1 MMLVESEEVTWHR
14 AKGSCPGFTVPRYFV
29 LFPTSASSHS
39 AHSVA
44 LQILSHGRGTSRRQR
59 YITCLLHHPPL
70 TTILLLCSSSKNSK
84 CHFKVIHNLVCMV
97 PIEQSQLPYFEHNF
111 IILLKTLQLYQLYIF
126 FATLMNSLL
135 LLSWCWCTFTFPPGL
150 HRLLFSKACCVTLV
164 SIKCQPNTQLVK
176 KNVSFQMAGHETHCQ
191 HKQWGR
197 NLCLG
202 WLIMNKVTFFVLL
215 SV

>member
-1 MMLVESEEVTWHR
+1 
-14 AKGSCPGFTVPRYFV
+14 
-29 LFPTSASSHS
+29 
-39 AHSVA
+39 
-44 LQILSHGRGTSRRQR
+44 
-59 YITCLLHHPPL
+59 
-70 TTILLLCSSSKNSK
+70 
-84 CHFKVIHNLVCMV
+84 
-97 PIEQSQLPYFEHNF
+97 
-111 IILLKTLQLYQLYIF
+111 
-126 FATLMNSLL
+126 MNSLL

-202 WLIMNKVTFFVLL
+202 CLIMNKVTFFCPSLCLNIWAVMCVSSCLIMTELFERSFFFLSPNVLPRCIALDSRQHGVPNCTITKLINKFNCQL
-215 SV
+215 SCFFDFLCIFHCWGWGGVTVPVSQSQLGKSSCPSGLQPQKELSSSCFYLHQ